1 MRRAALLTVAGLVLL
16 PVWRGLDRPLA
27 APQNRIEQSDRE
39 TRPLSI
45 DATGSVNISNIAGD
59 ITIVTGAG
67 PASVEIIR
75 RAHARSAAEA
85 KTALAAVTVT
95 VDVQGNR
102 ARIQPV
108 YPQRAGRASSDVT
121 VSFVVT
127 YRPACGPARMRLPA
141 TST

>member
-67 PASVEIIR
+67 R
-75 RAHARSAAEA
+75 RRSGSSAA
-85 KTALAAVTVT
+85 LMLV
-95 VDVQGNR
+95 
-102 ARIQPV
+102 ARP
-108 YPQRAGRASSDVT
+108 RR
-121 VSFVVT
+121 
-127 YRPACGPARMRLPA
+127 RPRWRQ
-141 TST
+141 